1 MWIRS
6 QDRKKLVKVTSVQ
19 FYKASNGMF
28 LFEGLN
34 ECCVGYQDDD
44 YFNLGMYKT
53 EERALEVLD
62 EIQNRIVSLE
72 IVRNTDYFNKLASI
86 SSENDFTK
94 DSEKVCIYQMPKE

>member
-6 QDRKKLVKVTSVQ
+6 QDGKKLVKVTSVHIYVKSYGT
-19 FYKASNGMF
+19 FAI
-28 LFEGLN
+28 EGLN
-34 ECCVGYQDDD
+34 ECFAGYVEDIFDVGEYE
-44 YFNLGMYKT
+44 T

-62 EIQNRIVSLE
+62 EIQKSIVSLE

-86 SSENDFTK
+86 SSGNDFTK